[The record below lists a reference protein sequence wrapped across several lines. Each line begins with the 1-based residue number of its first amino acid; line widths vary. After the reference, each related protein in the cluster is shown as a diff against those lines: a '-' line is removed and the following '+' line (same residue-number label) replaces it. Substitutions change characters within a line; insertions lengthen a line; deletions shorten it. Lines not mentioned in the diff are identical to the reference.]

1 MSYSAQFPVDAKYI
15 LADGYTP
22 SLNAILP
29 KNDLIL
35 SGSGYLGGDFPDYVT
50 KVEGVP
56 TKTEIL
62 VFERSTSQLVQH
74 IKTEITGSWR
84 VSDLNPDL
92 RFDVICRFDGYKD
105 EVISGVQ
112 PFVE

>member
-1 MSYSAQFPVDAKYI
+1 M
-15 LADGYTP
+15 
-22 SLNAILP
+22 
-29 KNDLIL
+29 
-35 SGSGYLGGDFPDYVT
+35 
-50 KVEGVP
+50 
-56 TKTEIL
+56 
-62 VFERSTSQLVQH
+62 QH